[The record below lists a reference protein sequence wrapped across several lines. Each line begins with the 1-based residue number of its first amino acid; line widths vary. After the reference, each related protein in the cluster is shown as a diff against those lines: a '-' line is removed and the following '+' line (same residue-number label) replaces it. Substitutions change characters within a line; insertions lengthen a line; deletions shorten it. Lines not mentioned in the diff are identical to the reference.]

1 MTNWLVAMEV
11 ATNKDTI
18 ETPKGLSMFLQN
30 RNSTAITAKF
40 EMNVDRKAQGAMKNR
55 DRINISTMKDEF
67 SRTSAFKRV
76 PIAEPSEAKIKNYTS
91 FCFQFFQVLMDNMGR
106 RFDDKWAR
114 EEAAVVNPSVCP
126 AEKDVKILFG
136 DDTLPNLC
144 KTVKKKRLKSSYH
157 EGIWRTQRYTAYVGY
172 PEENAH
178 ITTKVVISLSN
189 AGCERGF
196 HTINLIL
203 ND

>member
-67 SRTSAFKRV
+67 PEPVHFKG
-76 PIAEPSEAKIKNYTS
+76 
-91 FCFQFFQVLMDNMGR
+91 F
-106 RFDDKWAR
+106 
-114 EEAAVVNPSVCP
+114 
-126 AEKDVKILFG
+126 
-136 DDTLPNLC
+136 
-144 KTVKKKRLKSSYH
+144 RLQSHLK
-157 EGIWRTQRYTAYVGY
+157 
-172 PEENAH
+172 P
-178 ITTKVVISLSN
+178 K
-189 AGCERGF
+189 
-196 HTINLIL
+196 
-203 ND
+203 